1 MSQRVHSVTSSITLC
16 TVENGY
22 TYRIGCSPSSVTIPS
37 DATTITFGLVLDFH
51 KKEAEYAEENYSCYW
66 AIFRKKKDGTYARL
80 NYGGKATSVPSQSI
94 TADMDTD
101 SFLVRIGDSSITT
114 SGSAYVYEAVI
125 MVTKDGDTGAA
136 GYNQATISLYKR
148 IASTPSKPTAA
159 LTYNFATQA
168 LTPTSALN
176 GWDVVIPASNGNP
189 CWIIQVQKSSRAA
202 TVEIAVADWST
213 PVILVQDG
221 TQGAQGKMSRNIY
234 FAGFVPGEQGHSFQA
249 TDYSAPYVQVT
260 YNDVTKYFVYIG
272 SNGTKTF
279 PAASTMDGGSSGY
292 SDTSQWKEI
301 VTEFDYMMTKA
312 FFTEYANLGSAVFN
326 KDFMFSQYG
335 SLKGYGKI
343 EKPISNNNWFR
354 FANASNMSGEVSSAL
369 HESAIETA
377 VSNTSFNTETSRFHL
392 SLQTGKYYWLKIRCN
407 AGENR
412 GVEFKITTLGGS
424 EDVLQQTITDGEE
437 HLYGPISVPA
447 NGTYYLYYRRTGTV
461 TTNPTIKYSM
471 MSDVTF
477 CPNIYADWLKGFF
490 YAQYGMFKNV
500 VVEGVFNNLIT
511 EIDWDNN
518 INRDLIIPYTFSW
531 NSNTLTRYCLDVLRC
546 GNIVRIKSLPS
557 ELHTGGT
564 SSNPVEKRLH
574 LPYYIQDDN
583 VVGTYQ
589 MWNSRTYTKLGK
601 DGTVLSTARLITAD
615 EMRMLVGRKL
625 VLILDVDLDW
635 ANSYITSHKAVPSG
649 IAGTSSIELNQQA
662 IIDVANGQPHVDDA
676 TSSSCLMFN
685 DVAMTGKKSVYME
698 CRLVRDIRSDRY
710 CYIWTNTT
718 ADATN
723 GNGEPIDDSWT

>member
-37 DATTITFGLVLDFH
+37 DATTATFSLVLDFH
-51 KKEAEYAEENYSCYW
+51 KKQAEYAEENYSCYW
-66 AIFRKKKDGTYARL
+66 AIFRKKKDGTYARI

-94 TADMDTD
+94 TADMDTE

-114 SGSAYVYEAVI
+114 SGSTYVYEAVI
-125 MVTKDGDTGAA
+125 MVTKDGDTGAQ
-136 GYNQATISLYKR
+136 GPQGPQGPEGPQGPQGEQGL
-148 IASTPSKPTAA
+148 
-159 LTYNFATQA
+159 Q
-168 LTPTSALN
+168 
-176 GWDVVIPASNGNP
+176 G
-189 CWIIQVQKSSRAA
+189 IQG
-202 TVEIAVADWST
+202 
-213 PVILVQDG
+213 P
-221 TQGAQGKMSRNIY
+221 QGKMGRNIY
-234 FAGFVPGEQGHSFQA
+234 YAGDAPSLAGTTFMA
-249 TDYSAPYVQVT
+249 TDYEAPYVRIPKGTEVSSGNT
-260 YNDVTKYFVYIG
+260 ADKDYFYVYKG
-272 SNGTKTF
+272 SNG
-279 PAASTMDGGSSGY
+279 SSLTY
-292 SDTSQWKEI
+292 PTVSQLWNGATNWEI
-301 VTEFDYMMTKA
+301 MNSEWDYFITKA
-312 FFTEYANLGSAVFN
+312 VFSNFARLGSAIFN
-326 KDFMFSQYG
+326 EDYMLSQYG
-335 SLKGYGKI
+335 SAVWRNG
-343 EKPISNNNWFR
+343 ISDANNARWYQYLDPEDVGAR
-354 FANASNMSGEVSSAL
+354 TIVSTQMSNQAR
-369 HESAIETA
+369 T
-377 VSNTSFNTETSRFHL
+377 VSNTSYQSSSRYQIGSRTL
-392 SLQTGKYYWLKIRCN
+392 GKGSAIILDVTITGTATLYIKIADADGGN
-407 AGENR
+407 A
-412 GVEFKITTLGGS
+412 VVLDATTLTERNKSASDAAWRISFLGTGTNKYVYYYKSGS
-424 EDVLQQTITDGEE
+424 
-437 HLYGPISVPA
+437 
-447 NGTYYLYYRRTGTV
+447 GTV
-461 TTNPTIKYSM
+461 TINSLYL
-471 MSDVTF
+471 SDCKF
-477 CPNIYADWLKGFF
+477 RPNIYADWLKGFF

-564 SSNPVEKRLH
+564 SSNPVENRLH

-589 MWNSRTYTKLGK
+589 MWNSRTYTKLAK
-601 DGTVLSTARLITAD
+601 DGTILTTARLITAD

-625 VLILDVDLDW
+625 VIILDVDLDW
-635 ANSYITSHKAVPSG
+635 ANSFITSHKAVPSG
-649 IAGTSSIELNQQA
+649 IAGTSSIELNRQA

-685 DVAMTGKKSVYME
+685 DIAMTGKKSVYME